1 MVWENKSTFENVS
14 ILDMHFGHFLA
25 GSLSTFYYFNCFSL
39 VILLDW
45 YSNMGK
51 SCFMYI
57 NNFTSVCELGG
68 LKSNTKMIYN
78 KNKNNVLFQCV

>member
-1 MVWENKSTFENVS
+1 
-14 ILDMHFGHFLA
+14 MHFGHFLA

-45 YSNMGK
+45 YRGK
-51 SCFMYI
+51 SCLMYI

-68 LKSNTKMIYN
+68 IEK
-78 KNKNNVLFQCV
+78 